1 MNHAKRKTTRKKTP
15 KHVQTGQS
23 SGFAPPF
30 IVGIAVGVLV
40 TIFYFHLSGSNDMQ
54 FGSGLRTLFDSKEP
68 PPKMVKTKASKP
80 QENRTVPKFDFYEML
95 PEYERVILEDEPL
108 EPLALRKNNTDKGSF
123 YVLQAGSFA
132 RYADADRLKAKL
144 AIKGLESHIQ
154 TISIEGRGKYF
165 RVRLG
170 PFINMRKLA
179 EVDNQLAK
187 QQINAIRLKVTGTVQ
202 K

>member
-1 MNHAKRKTTRKKTP
+1 
-15 KHVQTGQS
+15 
-23 SGFAPPF
+23 
-30 IVGIAVGVLV
+30 
-40 TIFYFHLSGSNDMQ
+40 
-54 FGSGLRTLFDSKEP
+54 
-68 PPKMVKTKASKP
+68 
-80 QENRTVPKFDFYEML
+80 ML

-123 YVLQAGSFA
+123 YMLQAGSFA